1 MIIIFDGLCNFCNA
15 WVDFVLTRDKK
26 RLFQFAPS
34 QSECGEQLLRHRS
47 LYTEEIK
54 TIVLIDGD
62 KVFTMSDAAIRVVGR
77 LGANWTI
84 VYLFLLVPRP
94 IRDAFYAA
102 FAKRRYRWFGKRD
115 VCRAPKACWEQRF
128 LDRPASGP
136 GTSGD

>member
-15 WVDFVLTRDKK
+15 WVDFVLARDKK

-34 QSECGEQLLRHRS
+34 QSECGELLLRHRS

-62 KVFTMSDAAIRVVGR
+62 RVFTMSDAAIRVVGG
-77 LGANWTI
+77 LGAQWSI
-84 VYLFLLVPRP
+84 VYIFLLVPRP
-94 IRDAFYAA
+94 IRDACYAT

-115 VCRAPKACWEQRF
+115 VCRVPEARWEQRF
-128 LDRPASGP
+128 LDRPRPRP
-136 GTSGD
+136 GTLGD